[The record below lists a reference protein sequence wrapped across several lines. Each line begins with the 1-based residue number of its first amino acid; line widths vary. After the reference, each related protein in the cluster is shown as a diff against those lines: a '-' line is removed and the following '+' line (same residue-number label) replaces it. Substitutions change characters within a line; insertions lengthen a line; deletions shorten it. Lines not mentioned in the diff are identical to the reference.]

1 MFVFATILSMGDYT
15 SCSSSSS
22 SKVSKLIKVPPA
34 GSKQGSSERINR
46 ASEMA
51 LALALAEREG
61 KFLTQGNYHI

>member
-15 SCSSSSS
+15 SCSSSS